1 MILGKN
7 EKIIRE
13 ERNASYHGGH
23 SRHGHIMY
31 GNLLLTNKRFLFEE
45 IKWKNIGFFSTNRVE
60 ESGGIKINLPLEG
73 VIGSKT
79 ETRVRKKGTLKNP
92 PTLFSKEDYKVLIV
106 SLETS
111 SGLIENPIFGV
122 MNANDWAIAIQRTTE
137 GELV

>member
-1 MILGKN
+1 M
-7 EKIIRE
+7 
-13 ERNASYHGGH
+13 
-23 SRHGHIMY
+23 
-31 GNLLLTNKRFLFEE
+31 
-45 IKWKNIGFFSTNRVE
+45 FSTKRVS

-79 ETRVRKKGTLKNP
+79 ETRVRKKRTLKNP